1 MSRAALIDQIQQAQG
16 TLEKLLGSWLY
27 GFRSEAPPCGT
38 GERIR
43 RTGMLRA
50 LPLCYSRGMR
60 LLFWVS
66 HVWKLCSDGAA
77 GLGAGMSEQV
87 FHDAQPEFE
96 NFRVHRLGHPPNNMI
111 NFSTNWVGR
120 VGEAIS
126 SFANDKTLHC
136 ERRGRVEQA
145 TFVARIGVAVETTP

>member
-1 MSRAALIDQIQQAQG
+1 MSGMFASAGSTADVHRRPVTVRA
-16 TLEKLLGSWLY
+16 
-27 GFRSEAPPCGT
+27 GFRGDALVYSAPFSVNSEDLAG
-38 GERIR
+38 I
-43 RTGMLRA
+43 A
-50 LPLCYSRGMR
+50 
-60 LLFWVS
+60 
-66 HVWKLCSDGAA
+66 AA